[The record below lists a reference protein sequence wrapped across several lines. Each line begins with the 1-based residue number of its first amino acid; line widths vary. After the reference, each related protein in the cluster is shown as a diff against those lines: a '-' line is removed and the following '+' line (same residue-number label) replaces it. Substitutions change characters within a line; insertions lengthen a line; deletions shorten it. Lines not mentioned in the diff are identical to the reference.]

1 VSSAAI
7 GTKGVPRPERERQI
21 VAAAVEE
28 FAASGYAAASVASVA
43 ANAGISKPLIYQY
56 FGSKDGLFLA
66 ALHDVAGPM
75 LERLEIAWS
84 HEDDSVL
91 SRVATLGAV
100 FESLEPQ
107 RVAWKML
114 FDESMPDTGPI
125 ADAAW
130 EYRGRTLQVTVSG
143 SERFLAARG
152 IHDDLDT
159 SALGA
164 VWMGLVNSL
173 VMWWL
178 DHPEVTAA
186 QMTERCSRLMA
197 AVVT

>member
-28 FAASGYAAASVASVA
+28 FAANGYAAASVASVA

-75 LERLEIAWS
+75 LERLEVAWS
-84 HEDDSVL
+84 QEDDSVL

-114 FDESMPDTGPI
+114 FDESMPDSGPI

-130 EYRGRTLQVTVSG
+130 EYRGRTLQVTASG
-143 SERFLAARG
+143 SQRFLAARG

-186 QMTERCSRLMA
+186 QMTERCARLMA
-197 AVVT
+197 AVVA